1 MESDEYQ
8 FFVRANYNGECLSE
22 ISNVIRPTVYPC
34 AENDKCELTIVATDK
49 YDDGWDFGYIS
60 IKGSSSDL
68 EYRAELSDG
77 GATNNPVM
85 IPFELCPDTYS
96 FSWVPGNWD
105 EENGFI
111 INFQGEEL
119 YRANIGDIDTT
130 FKKKP
135 IFFEYEIACE
145 TNDDDEPGESIDE
158 NESEFNIYPNP
169 VKNRLY
175 IETESHIEDVTIMD
189 IYGRQQTTVI
199 GQQSLS
205 INVSHLTS
213 GIYFIKINTTDGEIT
228 KRFVKE

>member
-1 MESDEYQ
+1 
-8 FFVRANYNGECLSE
+8 
-22 ISNVIRPTVYPC
+22 
-34 AENDKCELTIVATDK
+34 
-49 YDDGWDFGYIS
+49 
-60 IKGSSSDL
+60 
-68 EYRAELSDG
+68 
-77 GATNNPVM
+77 M

-175 IETESHIEDVTIMD
+175 IGTESNIEDVTIMD
-189 IYGRQQTTVI
+189 IYGRQQMTVN

-205 INVSHLTS
+205 INVSHLKS